1 MSTTKPSKKR
11 GLQRPPQVR
20 EPSHDAEL
28 QHPIAD
34 QPARDESALIVPIS
48 RISVRPG
55 QPRQTFTE
63 ESLNELAQDIQANG
77 LVNPLTVT
85 QDGHSFHLVAG
96 ERRYRALQL
105 LKVTDAPVRIIPK
118 EHARA
123 VQLAENIQREDLPLL
138 EEAQALAALRDE
150 RSLTVRELADL
161 VKKSRGYVQRRLEI
175 TTWPEDVQH
184 FLRDNP
190 SMLTQAA
197 DIAKIADD
205 HRRLRRIAN
214 ATDTTTP
221 DGSPEPAAPRQP
233 GRPPTPYRYSPRR
246 GGGFDLQIKYRP
258 GQVDRAD
265 LLQKLKQLILELED
279 AGS

>member
-20 EPSHDAEL
+20 EPTDEASL
-28 QHPIAD
+28 QHPVAD
-34 QPARDESALIVPIS
+34 QPARDENALIVPLS
-48 RISVRPG
+48 RIRIQPG

-85 QDGHSFHLVAG
+85 RDGHNFNLVAG

-105 LKVTDAPVRIIPK
+105 LELTDAPVRIIPE
-118 EHARA
+118 EHART

-138 EEAQALAALRDE
+138 EEVQALAALRDE
-150 RSLTVRELADL
+150 RNLTVRELAEL

-175 TTWPEDVQH
+175 TTWPEDVQA

-197 DIAKIADD
+197 SIAKIADD
-205 HRRLRRIAN
+205 HRRQKRLAN
-214 ATDTTTP
+214 VTDTATHH
-221 DGSPEPAAPRQP
+221 DAVLAAPKQL

-258 GQVDRAD
+258 GQVDRAE
-265 LLQKLKQLILELED
+265 LLQKLKQLVVELE
-279 AGS
+279 GVET